1 MRLSHKA
8 SMMFLFS
15 AMLKEQYEDLTK
27 GIIPRVTVFDV
38 KNGIIEFLSHGKF
51 EVRKVKKEELN
62 LPCCPKCGSET
73 YRIYGVNWDWDY
85 MACDK
90 CKYSKKLNEITI
102 EDFDGYWQ
110 ARKVEE

>member
-15 AMLKEQYEDLTK
+15 AMLKEQYEDLIK

-51 EVRKVKKEELN
+51 EVRKVKKEKLKIN
-62 LPCCPKCGSET
+62 NKTTTAYFCAGAASI
-73 YRIYGVNWDWDY
+73 RGGVGGLIH
-85 MACDK
+85 
-90 CKYSKKLNEITI
+90 SSH
-102 EDFDGYWQ
+102 
-110 ARKVEE
+110 